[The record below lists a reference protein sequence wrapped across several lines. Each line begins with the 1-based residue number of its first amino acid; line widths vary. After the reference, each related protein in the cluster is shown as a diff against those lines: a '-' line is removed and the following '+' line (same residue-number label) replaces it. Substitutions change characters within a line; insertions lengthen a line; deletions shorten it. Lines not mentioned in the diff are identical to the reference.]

1 MSLTDL
7 FLSAFPVAASQGQLS
22 KARLCPRRIT
32 PPLRERSAYLSSFLE
47 FLKKFWSQNKPQ
59 VSFVSNTNM

>member
-7 FLSAFPVAASQGQLS
+7 FLSAFPVAASQGWLS

-32 PPLRERSAYLSSFLE
+32 PTVGQPSLRKICLSL
-47 FLKKFWSQNKPQ
+47 
-59 VSFVSNTNM
+59 FVSWGKKKKIFLF